1 MSDDEN
7 KRKNSDTIAPMDDH
21 RPLAD
26 ILRPKT
32 LDGVVGQVH
41 LVGKNGILA

>member
-1 MSDDEN
+1 MNE
-7 KRKNSDTIAPMDDH
+7 R

-32 LDGVVGQVH
+32 LDEVIGQEH
-41 LVGKNGILA
+41 LVGKEGILRELLATDVLPSMIF